1 VGENHYKTHF
11 FSAGGRR
18 GWISHVFMDARLCL
32 RGTPLGNTQAQQLFS
47 LIIMAHE
54 LRHDSEGILAG
65 RKNERK

>member
-1 VGENHYKTHF
+1 MSLRMLDSALEVHYTSPAAF
-11 FSAGGRR
+11 
-18 GWISHVFMDARLCL
+18 LL
-32 RGTPLGNTQAQQLFS
+32 TS